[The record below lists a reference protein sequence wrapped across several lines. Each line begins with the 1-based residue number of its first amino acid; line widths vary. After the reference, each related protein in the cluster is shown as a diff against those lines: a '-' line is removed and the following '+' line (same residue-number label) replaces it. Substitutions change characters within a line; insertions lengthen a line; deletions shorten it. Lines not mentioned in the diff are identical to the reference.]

1 MEKGSTNLTEIVQ
14 SVQHLK
20 IEGFSLTSTM
30 MSETDYI
37 KSRWNV
43 DGYDWEV
50 HLYPSWALT
59 IHCSYRYVL
68 LKLFLVSE
76 ARVDNVR
83 ASLTCRLVH
92 PRGKRE
98 PSREKSA
105 SDIFSRSEASSSKVS
120 ISLVSREDVPK
131 SGYLWNDSLT
141 VECTVTVL
149 KEQKDIITFSSM
161 KDVALPVP
169 PSDMPLHFCKLLQSQ
184 MGADVTF
191 TVSGETFAAHKN
203 ILAARSPV
211 FMAEFFS
218 HNMKERCSSRVKVKG
233 VLAPVFNAMLHFI
246 YTDTVPELDRPGE
259 EVMVMAQ
266 HLLAAADMYGLDR
279 LKLICEGKLSGGI
292 SVDTAAETLALAEQ
306 HNCSLLKAKC
316 VEFVTAS
323 PEKLDAV
330 LATEGYKH
338 LVASCPLVLTEL
350 LKAARGRKN

>member
-1 MEKGSTNLTEIVQ
+1 MEKGSTKLTEVAR
-14 SVQHLK
+14 SVQLLK

-30 MSETDYI
+30 SETDHI
-37 KSRWNV
+37 KSGWNV
-43 DGYDWEV
+43 NGYDWEV
-50 HLYPSWALT
+50 RLYPSEALG
-59 IHCSYRYVL
+59 ILASSYRYVL
-68 LKLFLVSE
+68 LKLLLLSE

-98 PSREKSA
+98 PSQERSV
-105 SDIFSRSEASSSKVS
+105 SNMFSLSQASSPEVS
-120 ISLVSREDVPK
+120 IALISRQDVPG
-131 SGYLWNDSLT
+131 SGYLLKDSLT

-149 KEQKDIITFSSM
+149 KERKDIIFTSM
-161 KDVALPVP
+161 KDVSLQTP
-169 PSDMPLHFCKLLQSQ
+169 PSDMPQHFGKLLQSQ

-211 FMAEFFS
+211 FMAEFFG
-218 HNMKERCSSRVKVKG
+218 HMKETRSWRVNKVMDIE
-233 VLAPVFNAMLHFI
+233 APVFSAMLHFI
-246 YTDTVPELDRPGE
+246 YTDTVPELDLSGE

-266 HLLAAADMYGLDR
+266 HLLAAADRYGLDR

-306 HNCSLLKAKC
+306 RNCSLLKAKC

-350 LKAARGRKN
+350 LKAARGRNN